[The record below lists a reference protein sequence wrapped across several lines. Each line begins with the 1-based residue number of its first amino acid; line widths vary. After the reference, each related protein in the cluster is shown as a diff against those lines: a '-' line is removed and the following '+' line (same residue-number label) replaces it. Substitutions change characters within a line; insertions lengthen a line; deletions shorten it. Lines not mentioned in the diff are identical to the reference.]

1 MSADMKLS
9 HTFMFVHDQ
18 DAALKF
24 YRDVVGLEVR
34 TDETVENEYR
44 WLTVGPAGQPE
55 LEIGLSLIGPP
66 VPPTDHEALHA
77 LLAKGS
83 LQGIIFEV
91 DDVDA
96 KFESVRA
103 AGAEVMQ
110 EPIDQFYGVRDCAFR
125 DPSGNMIRFSSARS
139 AQR

>member
-1 MSADMKLS
+1 MKLS
-9 HTFMFVHDQ
+9 HTFLFVHDQ

-24 YRDVVGLEVR
+24 YRDVIGLEVR
-34 TDETVENEYR
+34 TDESVEDYR
-44 WLTVGPAGQPE
+44 WLTVGPADQPDV
-55 LEIGLSLIGPP
+55 EIGLSRIGPP
-66 VPPTDHEALHA
+66 VPPTDYEALNA

-83 LQGIIFEV
+83 LQGIIFEL

-96 KFESVRA
+96 KFEQVRA

-125 DPSGNMIRFSSARS
+125 DPSGNMIRFSTPRA
-139 AQR
+139 

>member
-1 MSADMKLS
+1 MKLS
-9 HTFMFVHDQ
+9 HTFLFVHDQ

-34 TDETVENEYR
+34 TDESVEDYR
-44 WLTVGPAGQPE
+44 WLTVGPAEQPG
-55 LEIGLSLIGPP
+55 LEIGLSRIGPP

-83 LQGIIFEV
+83 LHGVIFEI

-96 KFESVRA
+96 KFEQVRA
-103 AGAEVMQ
+103 AGAEVLQ
-110 EPIDQFYGVRDCAFR
+110 EPVDQFYGVRDCAFR
-125 DPSGNMIRFSSARS
+125 DPSGNMIRFSTPRS
-139 AQR
+139 AQP

>member
-1 MSADMKLS
+1 MKLS
-9 HTFMFVHDQ
+9 HTFLFVHDQ
-18 DAALKF
+18 DIALKF

-34 TDETVENEYR
+34 MDVTIEDGYR
-44 WLTVGPAGQPE
+44 WLTVGPSDQPDV
-55 LEIGLSLIGPP
+55 EIGLSLIGPP

-83 LQGIIFEV
+83 LQGIIFELG
-91 DDVDA
+91 DVDA
-96 KFESVRA
+96 KFEQVRA

-125 DPSGNMIRFSSARS
+125 DPSGNMIRFSTPRS
-139 AQR
+139 QP

>member
-1 MSADMKLS
+1 MKLS
-9 HTFMFVHDQ
+9 HTFLFVHDQ

-34 TDETVENEYR
+34 TDESVEDYR
-44 WLTVGPAGQPE
+44 WLTVGPADQPDI
-55 LEIGLSLIGPP
+55 EIGLSRIGPP
-66 VPPTDHEALHA
+66 VPPTDYEALNA

-83 LQGIIFEV
+83 LQGIIFEI

-96 KFESVRA
+96 KFEQVRA

-125 DPSGNMIRFSSARS
+125 DPSGNMIRFSTPRS
-139 AQR
+139 VSP

>member
-1 MSADMKLS
+1 MKLS
-9 HTFMFVHDQ
+9 HTFLFVHDQ

-34 TDETVENEYR
+34 TDESVEDYR
-44 WLTVGPAGQPE
+44 WLTVGPADQPDI
-55 LEIGLSLIGPP
+55 EIGLSRIGPP
-66 VPPTDHEALHA
+66 IPPTDYEALNA

-83 LQGIIFEV
+83 LQGIIFEI

-96 KFESVRA
+96 KFEQVRA

-125 DPSGNMIRFSSARS
+125 DPSGNMIRFSTPRS
-139 AQR
+139 VAP

>member
-1 MSADMKLS
+1 MKLS
-9 HTFMFVHDQ
+9 HTFLFVHDQ

-24 YRDVVGLEVR
+24 YRDVIGLEVR
-34 TDETVENEYR
+34 TDESVEDYR
-44 WLTVGPAGQPE
+44 WLTVGPADQPDI
-55 LEIGLSLIGPP
+55 EIGLSRIGPP
-66 VPPTDHEALHA
+66 VPPTDYEALNA

-83 LQGIIFEV
+83 LQGIIFEL

-96 KFESVRA
+96 KFEQVRA

-125 DPSGNMIRFSSARS
+125 DPSGNMIRFSTPRA
-139 AQR
+139 

>member
-1 MSADMKLS
+1 MKLS
-9 HTFMFVHDQ
+9 HTFLFVHDQ

-24 YRDVVGLEVR
+24 YRDVIGLDVR
-34 TDETVENEYR
+34 SDESVEDYR
-44 WLTVGPAGQPE
+44 WLTVGPAGQPDV
-55 LEIGLSLIGPP
+55 EIGLSRIGPP

-83 LQGIIFEV
+83 LHGVIFVV

-96 KFESVRA
+96 KFEQVRA

-110 EPIDQFYGVRDCAFR
+110 EPVDQFYGVRDCAFR
-125 DPSGNMIRFSSARS
+125 DPSGNMIRFSTSRS
-139 AQR
+139 VQP

>member
-1 MSADMKLS
+1 MKLS
-9 HTFMFVHDQ
+9 HTFLFVHDQ

-34 TDETVENEYR
+34 TDQTVENDYR
-44 WLTVGPAGQPE
+44 WLTVGPAEQPDV
-55 LEIGLSLIGPP
+55 EIGLSRIGPP
-66 VPPTDHEALHA
+66 VPPTDYEALEG

-83 LQGIIFEV
+83 LQGVIFEL

-96 KFESVRA
+96 KFEQVRA
-103 AGAEVMQ
+103 AGGEVLQ

-125 DPSGNMIRFSSARS
+125 DPSGNMVRFSTPRS
-139 AQR
+139 VQP

>member
-1 MSADMKLS
+1 MKLS
-9 HTFMFVHDQ
+9 HTFLFVHDQ

-24 YRDVVGLEVR
+24 YRDAIGLEVR
-34 TDETVENEYR
+34 TDESVEDYR
-44 WLTVGPAGQPE
+44 WLTVGPADQPDV
-55 LEIGLSLIGPP
+55 EIGLSRIGPP

-83 LQGIIFEV
+83 LHGVIFVV

-96 KFESVRA
+96 KFEQVRA

-110 EPIDQFYGVRDCAFR
+110 EPVDQFYGVRDCAFR
-125 DPSGNMIRFSSARS
+125 DPSGNMIRFSTPRS
-139 AQR
+139 VQP

>member
-1 MSADMKLS
+1 MKLS
-9 HTFMFVHDQ
+9 HTFLFVHDQ

-24 YRDVVGLEVR
+24 YRDVIGLEVR
-34 TDETVENEYR
+34 TDESVEDYR
-44 WLTVGPAGQPE
+44 WLTVGPADQPDI
-55 LEIGLSLIGPP
+55 EIGLSRIGPP
-66 VPPTDHEALHA
+66 VPPTDYEALHA

-96 KFESVRA
+96 KFEQVRA
-103 AGAEVMQ
+103 AGAEVLQ

-125 DPSGNMIRFSSARS
+125 DPSGNMIRFSTPRS
-139 AQR
+139 VAP

>member
-1 MSADMKLS
+1 MKLS

-18 DAALKF
+18 DAALAF

-34 TDETVENEYR
+34 TDESVEDYR
-44 WLTVGPAGQPE
+44 WLTVGPADQPDI
-55 LEIGLSLIGPP
+55 EIGLSRIGPP
-66 VPPTDHEALHA
+66 IPPTDYEALNA

-83 LQGIIFEV
+83 LQGIIFEL

-96 KFESVRA
+96 KFEQLRA
-103 AGAEVMQ
+103 AGAEVLQ

-125 DPSGNMIRFSSARS
+125 DPSGNMIRFSTPRS
-139 AQR
+139 VAP

>member
-1 MSADMKLS
+1 MKLS
-9 HTFMFVHDQ
+9 HTFLFVHDQ

-24 YRDVVGLEVR
+24 YRDVVGLKVR
-34 TDETVENEYR
+34 TDESVEDYR
-44 WLTVGPAGQPE
+44 WLTVGPADQPDI
-55 LEIGLSLIGPP
+55 EIGLSRIGPP
-66 VPPTDHEALHA
+66 VPPTDYEALNA

-83 LQGIIFEV
+83 LQGIIFEI

-96 KFESVRA
+96 KFEQVRA

-125 DPSGNMIRFSSARS
+125 DPSGNMIRFSTPRS
-139 AQR
+139 VSP

>member
-1 MSADMKLS
+1 MKLS
-9 HTFMFVHDQ
+9 HTFLFVHDQ

-24 YRDVVGLEVR
+24 YRDVIGLEVR
-34 TDETVENEYR
+34 TDESVEDYR
-44 WLTVGPAGQPE
+44 WLTVGPADQPDI
-55 LEIGLSLIGPP
+55 EIGLSRIGPP
-66 VPPTDHEALHA
+66 IPPTDYEALNA

-83 LQGIIFEV
+83 LQGIIFEL

-96 KFESVRA
+96 KFEQVRA

-125 DPSGNMIRFSSARS
+125 DPSGNMIRFSTPRTVSP
-139 AQR
+139 